1 MRILG
6 IDCGSQVTGYG
17 VIESDGAR
25 HRFID
30 AGVIRT
36 RPSDPLPARLLQIG
50 ARLRE
55 IVAGAHPDETAVED
69 SFQSVNAR
77 SALKLT
83 QVRGA
88 VLFVLAECGL
98 PVAEYPPATVK
109 AAVVGH
115 GRAEKEQV
123 AFMVRSLLRLD
134 FDLTP
139 FDASDAVAVAI
150 CHAVRRGV
158 GVPQ

>member
-25 HRFID
+25 HHFVD

-36 RPSDPLPARLLQIG
+36 NPGQSLPTRLLQIG

-55 IVAGAHPDETAVED
+55 IVASAHPDESAVED

-88 VLFVLAECGL
+88 VLFVLAESGQ
-98 PVAEYPPATVK
+98 PIAEYPPATVK

-123 AFMVRSLLRLD
+123 AFMVRSLLRMD
-134 FDLTP
+134 HDLKP
-139 FDASDAVAVAI
+139 YDASDAVAVAI
-150 CHAVRRGV
+150 CHAVRRGA
-158 GVPQ
+158 GVTR